1 MKRKFFLF
9 SLTFLSIFLF
19 TSIYVQ
25 SNNFSA
31 DDKPNK
37 KECPYLQNL
46 SENKCPYLEG
56 SIENKD
62 LDCPYLK
69 GEIEFHYKSKELNS
83 NSCPFLL
90 DQNDGKKVYPNLKN
104 TSI

>member
-25 SNNFSA
+25 SNNFSD

-46 SENKCPYLEG
+46 SENKCPYLQ
-56 SIENKD
+56 S
-62 LDCPYLK
+62 
-69 GEIEFHYKSKELNS
+69 EIEFQYKSKELNS

-90 DQNDGKKVYPNLKN
+90 DQNDGKKV
-104 TSI
+104 